1 MMKKILLV
9 LVLSVP
15 LIGWSETYSLQQC
28 IDEAFANSLDVRAGE
43 LTNESKQLLYRQA
56 WYNLSPGISGYIG
69 ESFSFGRSTGVDNII
84 RAQNIANT
92 GIGVSADLIL
102 FDGLAMKFNIDE
114 AKANKLAGE
123 ANLEAVKRNVALNV
137 TSLYLDVLLKKE
149 LAQVAQKQLDETG
162 RQVERVRAQ
171 VQADRLPEGELYAIE
186 AQYGTEEYQLLQA
199 VNNVRLALLN
209 LTQGIDI
216 PYSEDFDIIMPSEE
230 ELDGPLLPDRNE
242 VWQTAL
248 THRPEIREA
257 EYSLQ
262 AAETALKTSKAAYSP
277 TLMANAGVSTG
288 YYHLYGADN
297 TAFGKQ
303 LSENLTANVA
313 INLSIP
319 IYNRMQTPTQ
329 VKQKRLNIENAEVKL
344 EQTKKKLQK
353 EIDQAFYNAQAAQQ
367 EKISAR
373 QSARSQTEAER
384 YAAEKYTAGRGTAYE
399 YSQAK
404 QKLVDAESQYLRAR
418 YNYLFKVRILEY
430 YMGL

>member
-1 MMKKILLV
+1 MKKILLV
-9 LVLSVP
+9 FVLSVP
-15 LIGWSETYSLQQC
+15 LFGWSENYSLQQC
-28 IDEAFANSLDVRAGE
+28 IDVAFANSLDLRAGQ

-56 WYNLSPGISGYIG
+56 WYNLSPGISGYVG

-84 RAQNIANT
+84 RAQNIAST
-92 GIGVSADLIL
+92 GIGVNADLIL

-123 ANLEAVKRNVALNV
+123 ANLEAVQRNVALNV

-149 LAQVAQKQLDETG
+149 LALVARKQLEETG
-162 RQVERVRAQ
+162 RQVERIRAQ
-171 VQADRLPEGELYAIE
+171 VEADRMPEGELYAIE
-186 AQYGTEEYQLLQA
+186 AQYSTENYQLLQA
-199 VNNVRLALLN
+199 NNNVRLALLN

-216 PYSEDFDIIMPSEE
+216 PYSEEFDIIMPSED
-230 ELDGPLLPDRNE
+230 ELEGPLLPDRNE

-248 THRPEIREA
+248 SHRPEIREA
-257 EYSLQ
+257 EYNVQ

-277 TLMANAGVSTG
+277 TLSASAGLSTG
-288 YYHLYGADN
+288 YYHLYGSDN
-297 TAFGKQ
+297 AAFGKQ
-303 LSENLTANVA
+303 LSENLTGNVA
-313 INLSIP
+313 LNLSIP

-329 VKQKRLNIENAEVKL
+329 VKQKRLNIESAEVKL

-353 EIDQAFYNAQAAQQ
+353 EIDQAFYNAQAAQE

-384 YAAEKYTAGRGTAYE
+384 YAAEKFTAGRGTAYE

-404 QKLVDAESQYLRAR
+404 QKLVEAESQYLRAR